1 MAATKRPRHK
11 LAANESA
18 PTRGRV
24 YNDEHQ
30 KMNQLVRFL
39 FGHEQAVFTNG
50 RFGFDV
56 RPGPVLLVLIVLLVA
71 AFVYFVYLRSRIRLS
86 KRTTA
91 TLIALRV
98 ALLALLVTLLLRPV
112 VVVSSVIPRSS
123 YVAIVVDDSV
133 SMKLGDTPQGAT
145 RIDAVKQTLLGTD
158 QNSFLNRLDAK
169 FKTNLYGFAGGLSRL
184 KGSEDLFAEGRTS
197 DLAGALD
204 ETVKRSSG
212 MPLSAIVLATD
223 GASNV
228 PRDLAATLR
237 ELRARDI
244 PVFTVGVGNTARP
257 MDAELTRI
265 NIPRRVLVGSR
276 VNIETYVG
284 LSGYQATKVLIGV
297 REDGRAIKTEEF
309 NLRGNDTQAINLEIT
324 PTTPGIH
331 RYTVEITPL
340 DGELTIENNKQD
352 SLVEVVSGPLRLLHV
367 EGEPRWEL
375 GKIRESLALNEKN
388 IILVS
393 LQRTGENKFYRQ
405 GIANQNEL
413 ATGFPLTEEELFSYD
428 GLVLGSVEAGFFT
441 ADQLRAIE
449 AFVARRGGG
458 LLAIGGRLSFDGG
471 KYKGTTIDEL
481 LPVSLTGGPIDDAAS
496 FSPVYKAILT
506 GAGQTH
512 PITRLNDDRGA
523 NQKAWNELPP
533 ISVSQVLS
541 NIKPGASVLLEAR
554 RADGGQVVPL
564 LVQQRYGRGQ
574 TLALTTS
581 DTWRWRMRTDS
592 KNNAHETFWRQ
603 MLRYVVSST
612 PHQIEIGAEK
622 DVYSMDD
629 TINIVADIRD
639 KHFNPVNDA
648 NATARVTKPSGTV
661 VDVPLKFTTLNA
673 VNTYAGEFKADELG
687 EHKIELTGT
696 SAGLGTLN
704 AKASI
709 LVSDLNREYYSA
721 AQNSDLLKRIAAET
735 GGKYYTPAEAQLLLD
750 DLVYRQ
756 TPYSER
762 VTKDLWDM
770 PINFMLIIG
779 LLSGEWFLRK
789 REGLA

>member
-1 MAATKRPRHK
+1 
-11 LAANESA
+11 
-18 PTRGRV
+18 
-24 YNDEHQ
+24 
-30 KMNQLVRFL
+30 MNQLVRFL

-56 RPGPVLLVLIVLLVA
+56 RPGPLLLVLFIILAA
-71 AFVYFVYLRSRIRLS
+71 AFIYFVYLRPRVRLS
-86 KRTTA
+86 RRTTA
-91 TLIALRV
+91 ALIALR
-98 ALLALLVTLLLRPV
+98 LALLTVMVTLLLRPV

-133 SMKLGDTPQGAT
+133 SMKLHDMPDGNA
-145 RIDAVKQTLLGTD
+145 RIDSVKQTLLANGP
-158 QNSFLNRLDAK
+158 NSFLNRLDAK
-169 FKTNLYGFAGGLSRL
+169 FKTSLYGFAGGVSRL
-184 KGSEDLFAEGRTS
+184 KGADDLFAEGRTS

-204 ETVKRSSG
+204 ETIKRSSG
-212 MPLSAIVLATD
+212 MPLSAVVLATD

-257 MDAELTRI
+257 VDAELTRI
-265 NIPRRVLVGSR
+265 NMPRRVLVGSR

-284 LSGYQATKVLIGV
+284 LSGYQATKVLLSV

-309 NLRGNDTQAINLEIT
+309 NLRGNDTQAVNLEIT
-324 PTTPGIH
+324 PTTPGLH
-331 RYTVEITPL
+331 RYTVEVTPL

-352 SLVEVVSGPLRLLHV
+352 ALVEVIYGPLRLLHV

-375 GKIRESLALNEKN
+375 GKIREALALNEKN
-388 IILVS
+388 ITLVS

-405 GIANQNEL
+405 GIGSQTEL
-413 ATGFPLTEEELFSYD
+413 ATGFPVTEEELFAYD
-428 GLVLGSVEAGFFT
+428 GLVIGSVEAGFFS
-441 ADQLRAIE
+441 ADQLRNIE

-471 KYKGTTIDEL
+471 KYKGTTIEDL
-481 LPVSLTGGPIDDAAS
+481 LPVSLTGGATDDAAS
-496 FSPVYKAILT
+496 FAPVYKPVLT

-512 PITRLNDDRGA
+512 PITRLQDDRGA

-533 ISVSQVLS
+533 ISVSQVLA
-541 NIKPGASVLLEAR
+541 NVKPGASVLLEAR
-554 RADGGQVVPL
+554 RIEGAGSQSAPL

-574 TLALTTS
+574 TLALTSS
-581 DTWRWRMRTDS
+581 DTWRWRMRMDA

-603 MLRYVVSST
+603 MLRYVVSGT
-612 PHQIEIGAEK
+612 PRQIEIGAER
-622 DVYSMDD
+622 DVYAMDD
-629 TINIVADIRD
+629 TVNIVADIRD
-639 KHFNPVNDA
+639 KRFNPVSDA
-648 NATARVTKPSGTV
+648 HATARVTKPSGAI
-661 VDVPLKFTTLNA
+661 VDVPLTFTTLNS
-673 VNTYAGEFKADELG
+673 VNTYAGQFRADELG
-687 EHKIELTGT
+687 EHRIELMGT
-696 SAGLGTLN
+696 SAGLGTLS
-704 AKASI
+704 AKSSI

-735 GGKYYTPAEAQLLLD
+735 GGKYYTPAEAQSLLD

-770 PINFMLIIG
+770 PINFLLIVG
-779 LLSGEWFLRK
+779 LLSAEWFLRK